1 MQRRGTAAAL
11 LVCAILV
18 RATPPAAEAPQA
30 GKPPARGE
38 ADFVDLAPNGAV
50 AAPFRWRARVDGAPR
65 PVDVLVLIDDDYFQE
80 FPGGMPPLG
89 GFAGAEA
96 LPAG

>member
-1 MQRRGTAAAL
+1 MNEEG
-11 LVCAILV
+11 
-18 RATPPAAEAPQA
+18 AE
-30 GKPPARGE
+30 G
-38 ADFVDLAPNGAV
+38 
-50 AAPFRWRARVDGAPR
+50 ARVDGAPR
-65 PVDVLVLIDDDYFQE
+65 PVDVLVLIDDNYFQE